1 MITSCL
7 IVIIKTWI
15 VYHQYFFV
23 CDCWYHNLDLHLKHK
38 AVDDVFVAIV
48 QISQLVRLQVLQG
61 EHPSKHWKSKVKAQ
75 MVNLNISK
83 SRTIKSYCQ
92 INQRLHWP
100 TYEISSLW
108 KVIQPSLAA
117 FAKGEVAMSG
127 QLNQM
132 EEDPT
137 LGRSQSHWTSDK
149 HFLFYHRGRPFP

>member
-1 MITSCL
+1 M
-7 IVIIKTWI
+7 
-15 VYHQYFFV
+15 
-23 CDCWYHNLDLHLKHK
+23 
-38 AVDDVFVAIV
+38 

-61 EHPSKHWKSKVKAQ
+61 EHASKHWKSKVKAQ

-137 LGRSQSHWTSDK
+137 LGMN
-149 HFLFYHRGRPFP
+149 

>member
-1 MITSCL
+1 M
-7 IVIIKTWI
+7 
-15 VYHQYFFV
+15 
-23 CDCWYHNLDLHLKHK
+23 
-38 AVDDVFVAIV
+38 

-61 EHPSKHWKSKVKAQ
+61 EHASKHWKSKVKAQ

-92 INQRLHWP
+92 INQLINHQRLHWP

-137 LGRSQSHWTSDK
+137 LGRSQSH
-149 HFLFYHRGRPFP
+149 